1 MFSNINSN
9 FILKFIFSFIED
21 KQKLQIIIYN
31 RKIQAKLDIDINYY
45 RALSG
50 KILKIDKNG
59 IGKIYKIDTKEI
71 CFEGEYSNK
80 KKNGKGIKYMLGK
93 KVYEGEFKNG
103 KMNGYGKEYC
113 LFFGGGLVYE
123 GEFKDGKKNGYGK
136 EYDTHSNLAFEGEFR
151 NNKRWNGHLIQR
163 HEYKKILFEGEY
175 KNGKLWN
182 GKGYKL
188 YNNEIDY
195 EIINGNGKF
204 KKYNDINDP

>member
-1 MFSNINSN
+1 
-9 FILKFIFSFIED
+9 
-21 KQKLQIIIYN
+21 
-31 RKIQAKLDIDINYY
+31 
-45 RALSG
+45 
-50 KILKIDKNG
+50 
-59 IGKIYKIDTKEI
+59 
-71 CFEGEYSNK
+71 
-80 KKNGKGIKYMLGK
+80 MLGK

-163 HEYKKILFEGEY
+163 HKYKKILFEGEY

-204 KKYNDINDP
+204 KEYNDILNHVSFESNMINGEITGYTKKYRLKRGLEFEGEYKNGKKNGKGKEYYSNGNIKFNGVYKLPEVIQHR